1 MNEIWAYLRGIL
13 AAAFWLVF
21 IGYFGYRI
29 LRGSD
34 DPAKIAVKAVLS
46 LLFLPYFFFCLTAG
60 PYAPIFILPGC
71 VALAITWAPHIGAWL
86 ASPLTDVFDGG
97 NEEVVPTPFY
107 SIAEGKRKRSD
118 FPGAIAEIQKQLEKF
133 PGDYQGQMLLARI
146 EAEHLHHLPVAQ
158 DIVETLVTQTGH
170 APPRVADALTQLAD
184 WQLRLG
190 QDQASAQATLERI
203 IARFPETQIAL
214 VAAQR
219 IAHLTAPETFSPE
232 SERAPIPLKPREQN
246 IGLRRD
252 YEDLKKKEID
262 PETETADL
270 VAHLQVH
277 PLDTEA
283 RQKLAV
289 LYAGHY
295 QRLDLAQ
302 NELEQLV
309 RIPNQAIKQVG
320 RWLHL
325 QADLHIKHAGDL
337 AAAGKSLQRIVEMF
351 PETATAENARTRLA
365 YLPMELKGKEV
376 TTSVALGQYESNL
389 GLKKSRAQLDIEN
402 AERPFRNRA

>member
-29 LRGSD
+29 LRQSE

-60 PYAPIFILPGC
+60 PYAPLVILPGC

-97 NEEVVPTPFY
+97 SEEVVPTPFY
-107 SIAEGKRKRSD
+107 SIAEAKRKRSD
-118 FPGAIAEIQKQLEKF
+118 FAGAMAEIQKQLEKF
-133 PGDYQGQMLLARI
+133 PGDYQGQMLLATI
-146 EAEHLHHLPVAQ
+146 EAEHLHDLPAAQ
-158 DIVETLVTQTGH
+158 EIVETLLAQTGH
-170 APPRVADALTQLAD
+170 EPAKIADAFTQLAD
-184 WQLRLG
+184 WQFRFG
-190 QDQASAQATLERI
+190 QDQVGAQTTLERI
-203 IARFPETQIAL
+203 IACFPGTQFAL

-219 IAHLTAPETFSPE
+219 IAHLGSPE
-232 SERAPIPLKPREQN
+232 KFSLEAERIPIPLKSREKY

-252 YEDLKKKEID
+252 FEDLKKKEID
-262 PETETADL
+262 PETEAADL
-270 VAHLQVH
+270 VAHLGEH

-283 RQKLAV
+283 RQKLAMI
-289 LYAGHY
+289 YAEHY

-302 NELEQLV
+302 DELEQLV
-309 RIPNQAIKQVG
+309 RIPHQAIKQVG

-325 QADLHIKHAGDL
+325 QADLHIKYASDL
-337 AAAGKSLQRIVEMF
+337 PAAAKSLQRIVDLF
-351 PETATAENARTRLA
+351 PETATGENARTRLA
-365 YLPMELKGKEV
+365 YLPMELKGKAV
-376 TTSVALGQYESNL
+376 TTSVAMGQYESNL

-402 AERPFRNRA
+402 ADRPFRNRT